1 MKIANGIFS
10 AEANRESGV
19 LMPSERK
26 MQTAPLCGADSSNL
40 AVYLLNVFP
49 L

>member
-1 MKIANGIFS
+1 MKIANGIVL
-10 AEANRESGV
+10 AEASWERGL
-19 LMPSERK
+19 LM
-26 MQTAPLCGADSSNL
+26 QIAPLCGDDSSNL